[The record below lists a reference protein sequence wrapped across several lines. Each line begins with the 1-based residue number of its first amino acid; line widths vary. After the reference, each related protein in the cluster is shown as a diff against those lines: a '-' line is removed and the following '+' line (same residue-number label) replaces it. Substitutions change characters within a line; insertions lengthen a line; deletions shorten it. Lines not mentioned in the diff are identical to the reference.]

1 MKFEGEH
8 RNIPLH
14 GIERNAAN
22 MVAQDGAMNEVIGL
36 IPRNGSFIA
45 YAPTNRGASKT
56 NDVVMVRVHH
66 TSTGDNVITVKENN
80 YLINGKDTS
89 EQIIVNNYEVW
100 VNNGRCGQQILQTK
114 TETKTIHKQRTVLDI
129 VFVGNRMDILTKENG
144 IEHWLW
150 KNGQYENVD
159 DLAGYTNTDGGSL
172 LPSVDFKVRRGIY
185 DGSKVWNGARYIK
198 VHKSYT
204 DSDTSQE
211 DKDAATSYVRGLGSI
226 GSDVLALLDSVRY
239 RGGITGYVLVAA
251 AYRRKGGD
259 PSNPQY
265 MMASPIMLMGAPE
278 IYTKDGVFENNT
290 GLGDMYIKAPTGTYM
305 IDMFG
310 YGNKSTSGGSAQ
322 QESAFDKIW
331 AMTDTDDRDASDLAE
346 NENADIEMQSQ
357 LDQCIIRK
365 ITGTSTK
372 SYTESY
378 KADEAIDVSTSKQQI
393 QQPALYS
400 IKYALYNH
408 GNQTGTIDRDAEY
421 RGFRISHATANVLSF
436 KVNGDILEEY
446 KDEIDRLCIFI
457 SPIISPYKHNDDVGV
472 VMKSNYSGSKRD
484 KYDGFFFCENT
495 CAGNYKMNKSACGGS
510 FTPEMKS
517 DSEIRKDIENIA
529 GLYKVQEIQF
539 ADLKANQW
547 VDLNLSGGKLESDR
561 LVQHSDTM
569 LKITDLQ
576 PVSIVT
582 GGIFGYNER
591 LHVYNFQKSEIY
603 KLPYSCLQYFYGGGQ
618 YRVPDDGI
626 QYEYS
631 VEVRDHNDSLI
642 TSRFA
647 CYSPA
652 INPLVSYADA
662 TAKSIRVV
670 KRCKKNNTFFVGSK
684 DFTPLEI
691 GGIASGYINTSLKP
705 LNIDMQAVSLRE
717 YECAFRSD
725 KIESDSNA
733 YGKNEIRVSKPGLIE
748 FEVDKSYKVGNGE
761 IKALARMTMGLSQDN
776 YGKYP
781 LVIFTTDGIYT
792 LDVDSTGA
800 GAYNIQSPLSRLI
813 CTNPNGICE
822 LDGAILFPTEYGLHM
837 VTVDGVKPVVL
848 QANGKPWNLPEKS
861 AGLEMYRNAINHKK
875 IVKLLDDISYDD
887 FLVYINAYSDEDRR
901 NGARGGT
908 HIRFLHAINSVVV
921 YNRNMPYSY
930 MIELTTWTVTKLEQ
944 RIMFD
949 DNDFPKQTFW
959 IEPENEN
966 VVSIEEEITES
977 EEVDGEEVVTTKKK
991 WTNLTDF
998 RKRIDG
1004 DILLQRH
1011 LTAKTQSAITNN
1023 LSDIDAEIAYKRGEI
1038 ASLDASAVD
1047 YEAESDSVFE
1057 ASGTTKSTILANIA
1071 ERKSTL
1077 LSDIAALQSR
1087 RSDVVTA
1094 SAIDY
1099 GSLKLSD
1106 ADEAVLNKVGL
1117 KSVGSML
1124 NDQQKKNYYTELKNS
1139 LVDAELSRTVG
1150 VVNSTIMQDM
1160 LGAGKLTLTL
1170 KDGLWTKGERVFTE
1184 QQLADVGLQ
1193 VATEATEGMKYQIT
1207 TVNENLVAVQFD
1219 YQTGLD
1225 NVQCL
1230 LQTRPIM
1237 LDSTHLKSAYRIVLR
1252 GSFEKTNDDTVITS
1266 ENNNKFN
1273 IINTAALADYCDG
1286 KDVVLNYRLRERV
1299 TLHTNKAG
1307 MTIEKKT
1314 YSWQWETEDGKKVK
1328 LKDIGL
1334 QQAGSITK
1342 DDSITIAPKIHF
1354 AGLYVFGSLDGNHWT
1369 PIGAEEKLL
1378 SSNRFHDIGCRTHR
1392 VSVRYLMVV
1401 FAATLSQDSHID
1413 GLEITSDVKYNDKL
1427 K

>member
-100 VNNGRCGQQILQTK
+100 VNNGRCGQQVLQTK
-114 TETKTIHKQRTVLDI
+114 TETKTVYKQRTVLDI

-159 DLAGYTNTDGGSL
+159 DLAAYSNDGKPL

-211 DKDAATSYVRGLGSI
+211 DKDAATSYVRGLGSV

-310 YGNKSTSGGSAQ
+310 YGNKSASGGSAQ
-322 QESAFDKIW
+322 QESAFDSIW
-331 AMTDTDDRDASDLAE
+331 AMTDTDDRDTSDLAE
-346 NENADIEMQSQ
+346 NENADIEMQSR

-372 SYTESY
+372 GYTESY
-378 KADEAIDVSTSKQQI
+378 KADEAIDVSTSRQQI

-408 GNQTGTIDRDAEY
+408 GNKTGTIDRDAEY

-436 KVNGDILEEY
+436 KINGDILEEY

-472 VMKSNYSGSKRD
+472 VMRSNYSGSKRN
-484 KYDGFFFCENT
+484 KYDGFFFCEKT
-495 CAGNYKMNKSACGGS
+495 CSDNYKMNKSACGGS

-517 DSEIRKDIENIA
+517 ESEIRKDIEQIA

-539 ADLKANQW
+539 SDLKPNQW

-561 LVQHSDTM
+561 MVQHSDTM
-569 LKITDLQ
+569 LKITDMQ

-603 KLPYSCLQYFYGGGQ
+603 RLPYSCLQYFYGGGQ
-618 YRVPDDGI
+618 YRVQEDGV

-642 TSRFA
+642 TSQFS
-647 CYSPA
+647 CFSPA
-652 INPLVSYADA
+652 INPLVSYADT
-662 TAKSIRVV
+662 TAKNIRVV
-670 KRCKKNNTFFVGSK
+670 KRCRKNNKFYVGSK
-684 DFTPLEI
+684 DFTPLEF

-705 LNIDMQAVSLRE
+705 LNIELQEVSLRD
-717 YECAFRSD
+717 YDGAFRSD

-761 IKALARMTMGLSQDN
+761 ILALARMTMGLSQDN

-800 GAYNIQSPLSRLI
+800 GAYNIQSPLSRLV

-822 LDGAILFPTEYGLHM
+822 LDGAVLFPTEYGLHM

-875 IVKLLDDISYDD
+875 IVKLLDDISYED
-887 FLVYINAYSDEDRR
+887 FLVYINAYSEEDRK
-901 NGARGGT
+901 NGARYGT

-966 VVSIEEEITES
+966 VVSIEEEVTET

-991 WTNLTDF
+991 WTDLTDF

-1004 DILLQRH
+1004 DVLLRRH

-1023 LSDIDAEIAYKRGEI
+1023 LSDIDVEIAYKQGEI

-1047 YEAESDSVFE
+1047 YAAESDSVFE
-1057 ASGTTKSTILANIA
+1057 ASGTTKSTVLANIA

-1077 LSDIAALQSR
+1077 LSDIDALQSR
-1087 RSDVVTA
+1087 RSDVVAA

-1099 GSLKLSD
+1099 GSLELSD
-1106 ADEAVLNKVGL
+1106 ADEAVLNTVGL

-1237 LDSTHLKSAYRIVLR
+1237 LESTHLKSAYRVVLR

-1273 IINTAALADYCDG
+1273 IINTAALANYCDG

-1314 YSWQWETEDGKKVK
+1314 YSWQWETEDGEKVK

-1392 VSVRYLMVV
+1392 VSFRYLMVV